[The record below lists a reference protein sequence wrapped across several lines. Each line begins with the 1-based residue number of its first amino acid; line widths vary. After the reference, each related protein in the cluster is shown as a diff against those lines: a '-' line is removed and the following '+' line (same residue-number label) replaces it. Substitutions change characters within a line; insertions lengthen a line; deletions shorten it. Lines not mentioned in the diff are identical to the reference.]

1 MKELKDYTYEELL
14 KKITQDIVES
24 LIDGGFKGMKQAIEV
39 AVDVT
44 LRWAK
49 DRA

>member
-14 KKITQDIVES
+14 KKVTQDIVEG
-24 LIDGGFKGMKQAIEV
+24 LIDGGFKGMKQSIEV

-44 LRWAK
+44 LRWSRDK
-49 DRA
+49 V